1 MVAKCLNF
9 DLREETAKSTL
20 SKFLTGAEK
29 KKRKSF
35 QLHRCGRFPPG
46 LNLQIM
52 ALSISDLA
60 NLIASSHIITVTP
73 TG

>member
-1 MVAKCLNF
+1 MSE
-9 DLREETAKSTL
+9 LRSARGDSEIYTVQVLDE
-20 SKFLTGAEK
+20 GRK
-29 KKRKSF
+29 KERKSF